1 MTRNSDI
8 RVEYRRDTGD
18 LPFEI
23 GNWVTDELYHPYAK
37 WLEDKL
43 VETRNELEE
52 KKSKETELPK
62 VDPTKVRKLNEGLK

>member
-18 LPFEI
+18 LPFVV
-23 GNWVTDELYHPYAK
+23 GNWVTDGLKQPYMK

-43 VETRNELEE
+43 VESRNRIEELE
-52 KKSKETELPK
+52 
-62 VDPTKVRKLNEGLK
+62 NE